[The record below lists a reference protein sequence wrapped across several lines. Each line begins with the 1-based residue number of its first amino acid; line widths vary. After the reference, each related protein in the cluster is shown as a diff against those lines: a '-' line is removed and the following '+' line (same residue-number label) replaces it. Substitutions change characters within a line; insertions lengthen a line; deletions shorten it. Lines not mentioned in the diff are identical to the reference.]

1 MATKNKTDNISKLS
15 YDEALQEAEDILR
28 RLENEKLPIDQ
39 VIAQSRRVASLIKH
53 CKVKIT
59 EVGKEVDDILDDLQD
74 DEQNIRP

>member
-39 VIAQSRRVASLIKH
+39 VIVQSRRVASLIKH
-53 CKVKIT
+53 CKLKIT

-74 DEQNIRP
+74 DEDIRP

>member
-39 VIAQSRRVASLIKH
+39 VIVQSRRVASLIKH

-74 DEQNIRP
+74 GEDIRP

>member
-39 VIAQSRRVASLIKH
+39 VIVQSRRVASLIKH

-74 DEQNIRP
+74 GEQNIRP

>member
-39 VIAQSRRVASLIKH
+39 VIVQSRRVASLIKH

-74 DEQNIRP
+74 DEDIRP

>member
-28 RLENEKLPIDQ
+28 RLENEKQPIDQ
-39 VIAQSRRVASLIKH
+39 VIVQSRRVASLIKH

-74 DEQNIRP
+74 NEEIRP

>member
-39 VIAQSRRVASLIKH
+39 VIVQSRRVASLIKH

-59 EVGKEVDDILDDLQD
+59 EVSKEVDDILDDLQD
-74 DEQNIRP
+74 DEDIRP